1 MNQEMRTAHSLV
13 KRLWP
18 VEWYEN
24 LTFYLKT
31 QYKVHKNIDYKIL
44 MLKL

>member
-31 QYKVHKNIDYKIL
+31 QCIYIVHNNGDYKIL
-44 MLKL
+44 S